1 MKKIIAVMC
10 AVLFVAPL
18 ALAEINEGNIVTDYI
33 KQHPQIMNVLN
44 NAGQQ
49 VAQKLLEDPA
59 VNTRFVTVLEQYP
72 EMLQMLEENPS
83 LAVLLAEQAKP
94 MVLNIQSYPILLK
107 DFKETPELVEKFLQ
121 DKDLGWELFDRI
133 NNVSSFIYRLK

>member
-1 MKKIIAVMC
+1 
-10 AVLFVAPL
+10 
-18 ALAEINEGNIVTDYI
+18 
-33 KQHPQIMNVLN
+33 MNVLN